1 MDGNTVEETR
11 GDIITISSLV
21 VLKLL
26 FLTRQTNASADIPS
40 KITVTLQMEQIS

>member
-1 MDGNTVEETR
+1 VEEMR
-11 GDIITISSLV
+11 GDIRTISRSV

-26 FLTRQTNASADIPS
+26 FLTQQTNASVDIPS